1 MSHNYILTKKQII
14 QSENNYIS
22 KNPRQNIMALASEEI
37 WNKLSPFLKAKKT
50 LFLCGSGKNGED
62 GKMLFNLAKKKFDA
76 EFIKFKKNS
85 DLKSYFSKLKKTLS
99 NYDFLIDALFGI
111 GINRNIG
118 ETYAYLFDLINN
130 SKNKIISIDVPSG
143 INPDTGEIMGH
154 CINADITM
162 AINFLKPAYF
172 LQPGK
177 VKCGKIILVDL
188 GIKAIK
194 NRIPNI
200 KLINKNLIKK
210 KRKQISLDIHK
221 YRKGSLLVFSGI
233 MLGAARLVAL
243 SARKIGAGLS
253 TIKMHKKFKKYSFE
267 IEPGTIIKYG
277 EKFNID
283 KYNAFVIG
291 PGLGLKYSKKKI
303 LKSLEN
309 KIPSV
314 IDADALTLFE
324 NKKNFFYKFLK
335 NRNNQILTPHHG
347 EFKKIFNIKSSDKI
361 TSSIIAAKLTNS
373 VIIYKGNDTVIADN
387 NNIYLNNSAQISLAT
402 AGTGDILAGIIG
414 GLLSQNYSLI
424 DASLLGVWVHSKL
437 SCKKKN
443 IIAEDFVSSIKPI

>member
-1 MSHNYILTKKQII
+1 MSRNYILTKKQII
-14 QSENNYIS
+14 QSENNFIS
-22 KNPRQNIMALASEEI
+22 KNPFQNIMTLASEKI

-62 GKMLFNLAKKKFDA
+62 GKMLFSLAKKKFNVD
-76 EFIKFKKNS
+76 FIKFEKNTDFKS
-85 DLKSYFSKLKKTLS
+85 DLIKLKKTLR

-118 ETYAYLFDLINN
+118 KTYTKLFALINN

-143 INPDTGEIMGH
+143 INPDTGGVMGC

-188 GIKAIK
+188 GVKAIK
-194 NRIPNI
+194 KRIPNI

-210 KRKQISLDIHK
+210 KRKQIPLDIHK

-253 TIKMHKKFKKYSFE
+253 TIKMHEKFKKYSFE
-267 IEPGTIIKYG
+267 IEPGTIINYG
-277 EKFNID
+277 ENFSID

-291 PGLGLKYSKKKI
+291 PGLGSKYSKKKN
-303 LKSLEN
+303 LK
-309 KIPSV
+309 K
-314 IDADALTLFE
+314 
-324 NKKNFFYKFLK
+324 
-335 NRNNQILTPHHG
+335 
-347 EFKKIFNIKSSDKI
+347 FKK
-361 TSSIIAAKLTNS
+361 
-373 VIIYKGNDTVIADN
+373 
-387 NNIYLNNSAQISLAT
+387 
-402 AGTGDILAGIIG
+402 
-414 GLLSQNYSLI
+414 
-424 DASLLGVWVHSKL
+424 
-437 SCKKKN
+437 
-443 IIAEDFVSSIKPI
+443 